1 MPYVELH
8 AHSSYSFLDGA
19 SLPEELAVRAAEL
32 GYPAL
37 ALTDHDGVY
46 GSLEFAHAAKHF
58 GVRPITGAEL
68 TLADRSHVT
77 VLVETA
83 KGYANLCRLIT
94 AAHAH
99 TRPEGKETQP
109 PADPALDQALLEELN
124 EGLVCLSGCARH
136 GLAVRNP
143 NGAARLARAFGR
155 ERFFVELQR
164 PYERGDA
171 RRNAGLRDLA
181 ASLGV
186 PTIVTGDVHAHHLR
200 RAALQDVL
208 VAIRHRSSLDGCE
221 AERRGNHECVLLSPA
236 EMVERFP
243 EDRAAVAR
251 TVELAE
257 RLRFDLTEE
266 LGYRYPD
273 FSDSP
278 EPAIVQL
285 AHVCKR
291 TFEDRYPRGH
301 KLRRE
306 ARARLDEELK
316 LIDELG
322 LAGFFL
328 LHWDVLELA
337 RECALEVRG
346 RDSPRHALPPGR
358 GRGSSVGSLVCYLT
372 GLSHVDPVGAE
383 LSLGR
388 FLNRELDS
396 VPDIDLDFPRDIR
409 EKLIVAVT
417 ERYGREHAALV
428 ASFSTYRSR
437 GAIRDVGKALGLP
450 YAELER
456 IARVSEGWNAKRVAE
471 ELQQLPDADR
481 KLLSPRWR
489 AFGELCHE
497 IAGLPRHISQHPGGM
512 VISSRPLV
520 ELVPVQPAAMA
531 GRQMCQWDKDSCADA
546 GFLKIDLLGL
556 GMLSA
561 VEDCVDQ
568 IARLQGKPIDLSRIP
583 LDDKAVYEEIQR
595 ADTIGDF
602 QIESRAQMQSL
613 LRTRPEN
620 IDDLTVQVALVR
632 PGPIQGKAVHPYIEH
647 RQRLREDPSFVP
659 PVDHPLLADCLRS
672 TLGVVVFQD
681 QVLEVAI
688 ALAGFSV
695 GEAEGLR
702 RAMSRKRSHDAL
714 EAYRERFVEGA
725 LRKGVDAE
733 TADMVYDKLVG
744 FSGFGFPKSHAAAF
758 GLLAYQSAW
767 LRHHYPAEFLCALL
781 NAQPMGFY
789 PPATLVRDGQRRG
802 VETRPP
808 DVNVSAAKCAVE
820 DGAVR
825 IGIDYVNGIGEDRG
839 GGCRRGARAGANRSP
854 SVRDL
859 AQRTQLS
866 EHGLETLIVAG
877 ACDCFELPRRQ
888 LLWQLGLVP
897 RSQSVPGS
905 GGEEKQLA
913 LPLDPTAAT
922 PELPEPTVWERM
934 LADYR
939 TTNLSV
945 GVHPHGAPAC
955 ASAGWRDLLA
965 RPRERAGPR
974 AGGDR
979 GNGCRT
985 AAARDRERRRLHA
998 DRGRVRPGQPDRAA
1012 VGLRQAPS
1020 DRPRRAAH
1028 PRARPLRTDRAQ
1040 PERPRPLARDTRAA
1054 RAPDLA
1060 GVRSGRQPAR
1070 APTTSAT
1077 ADSVGLRRLLIGSRC
1092 SIERP
1097 SCALRLKAVLTS
1109 ATWVN
1114 ACGKLPS
1121 WRRVSGS
1128 HSSASRPRSLRRS
1141 RSRSKDLL
1149 GLVVPSL
1156 EREIVGEPEGAREE
1170 RALAGRQPV
1179 DGPCLFVVRCTGRRA
1194 RRARGHARSPRPCR
1208 PCAGR
1213 PPGGS
1218 RRAGSSAGSR
1228 PAASSRTT
1236 A

>member
-1 MPYVELH
+1 MTERFPLTGSSSRRAPAQRAFRERSAKVPYVELH

-19 SLPEELAVRAAEL
+19 SLPEELAVQGAEL

-58 GVRPITGAEL
+58 GVRPITGAEV

-77 VLVETA
+77 LLVETQR
-83 KGYANLCRLIT
+83 GYSNLCRLLT
-94 AAHAH
+94 AAHSH
-99 TRPEGKETQP
+99 TRPPGKESQP
-109 PADPALDQALLEELN
+109 PADPALDQRLLEELN

-143 NGAARLARAFGR
+143 NAAARLAQAFGAD
-155 ERFFVELQR
+155 RFFVELQR

-171 RRNAGLRDLA
+171 RRNAALRQLA
-181 ASLGV
+181 EELGV
-186 PTIVTGDVHAHHLR
+186 PTLVTGDVHAHHPR
-200 RAALQDVL
+200 RAPLQDVL
-208 VAIRHRSSLDGCE
+208 VAVRNRSSLDGCE
-221 AERRGNHECVLLSPA
+221 AERRGNHECVLLAPG
-236 EMVERFP
+236 EIVERFP

-285 AHVCKR
+285 AQVCKR
-291 TFEDRYPRGH
+291 AFEDRYPHGH
-301 KLRRE
+301 TLRRE
-306 ARARLDEELK
+306 AQARLDEELQ

-346 RDSPRHALPPGR
+346 RDSPRHVLPPGR

-388 FLNRELDS
+388 FLNRELNS

-428 ASFSTYRSR
+428 ASFATYRSR

-456 IARVSEGWNAKRVAE
+456 IARVSEGWNAQRVAD
-471 ELQQLPDADR
+471 ELQLLPDADR
-481 KLLSPRWR
+481 KLMSPRWR
-489 AFGELCHE
+489 AFAELCRE

-561 VEDCVDQ
+561 VEDCVEQ
-568 IARLQGKPIDLSRIP
+568 IANLRGEPIDLSRIP
-583 LDDKAVYEEIQR
+583 LDDQAVYDDIQH

-613 LRTRPEN
+613 LRTLPEN
-620 IDDLTVQVALVR
+620 LDDLTVQVALVR

-647 RQRLREDPSFVP
+647 RQRLRQDATFVP

-714 EAYRERFVEGA
+714 EAYRGRFIAGA
-725 LRKGVDAE
+725 LGKGVDAE
-733 TADMVYDKLVG
+733 TADKVYDKLVG

-767 LRHHYPAEFLCALL
+767 LRHHYAPEFLCSLL

-802 VETRPP
+802 VETKSP
-808 DVNVSAAKCAVE
+808 DVNVSDAKCAVE
-820 DGAVR
+820 EGAVR
-825 IGIDYVNGIGEDRG
+825 IGLDYVNGIGEDDAQAVVEERN
-839 GGCRRGARAGANRSP
+839 RAGAFA

-866 EHGLETLIVAG
+866 EHALETLIVSG
-877 ACDCFELPRRQ
+877 ACDCFGLPRRE

-897 RSQSVPGS
+897 RPQTVPGS

-913 LPLDPTAAT
+913 LPLEPTAET
-922 PELPEPTVWERM
+922 PNLPEPTVWERM

-939 TTNLSV
+939 TTSLSV
-945 GVHPHGAPAC
+945 GVHPLELLRAHLPAGVL
-955 ASAGWRDLLA
+955 SSRDLDQAPNRAQVAVAGMAVARQRPATANGVVFMLIEDEFGAVNLIVPPSVYDRHRAIVRGEPLILA
-965 RPRERAGPR
+965 RGRFERI
-974 AGGDR
+974 
-979 GNGCRT
+979 
-985 AAARDRERRRLHA
+985 ERNQNVL
-998 DRGRVRPGQPDRAA
+998 VRSLETLG
-1012 VGLRQAPS
+1012 
-1020 DRPRRAAH
+1020 
-1028 PRARPLRTDRAQ
+1028 
-1040 PERPRPLARDTRAA
+1040 PLAREVSRETE
-1054 RAPDLA
+1054 
-1060 GVRSGRQPAR
+1060 
-1070 APTTSAT
+1070 
-1077 ADSVGLRRLLIGSRC
+1077 VGAS
-1092 SIERP
+1092 
-1097 SCALRLKAVLTS
+1097 
-1109 ATWVN
+1109 
-1114 ACGKLPS
+1114 LP
-1121 WRRVSGS
+1121 
-1128 HSSASRPRSLRRS
+1128 
-1141 RSRSKDLL
+1141 
-1149 GLVVPSL
+1149 
-1156 EREIVGEPEGAREE
+1156 GAHH
-1170 RALAGRQPV
+1170 
-1179 DGPCLFVVRCTGRRA
+1179 F
-1194 RRARGHARSPRPCR
+1194 GHR
-1208 PCAGR
+1208 
-1213 PPGGS
+1213 
-1218 RRAGSSAGSR
+1218 
-1228 PAASSRTT
+1228 
-1236 A
+1236 

>member
-1 MPYVELH
+1 MTVELQPEFPHRTRKKGRFPLAGSRSQRAPAARALREREAKVPYVELH

-19 SLPEELAVRAAEL
+19 SLPEELAVQAAEL

-68 TLADRSHVT
+68 TLTDGSHVT
-77 VLVETA
+77 LLVESQQ
-83 KGYANLCRLIT
+83 GYANLCRLIT

-99 TRPEGKETQP
+99 TRLPGRESQP

-143 NGAARLARAFGR
+143 NAAAQLAQAFGCD
-155 ERFFVELQR
+155 RFFVELQR

-171 RRNAGLRDLA
+171 RRNAALRHLA
-181 ASLGV
+181 DSLGV
-186 PTIVTGDVHAHHLR
+186 PTLVTGDVHAHHLR
-200 RAALQDVL
+200 RALLQDVL
-208 VAIRHRSSLDGCE
+208 VAVRHRSSLDGCE

-236 EMVERFP
+236 EIVERFP

-251 TVELAE
+251 TVELAA

-291 TFEDRYPRGH
+291 AFEDRYPRGH
-301 KLRRE
+301 TLRRE
-306 ARARLDEELK
+306 AEARLDEELK

-337 RECALEVRG
+337 RACALEVRG

-388 FLNRELDS
+388 FLNRELNA

-428 ASFSTYRSR
+428 ASFATYRSR

-456 IARVSEGWNAKRVAE
+456 IARVSEGWNAQRVAD
-471 ELQQLPDADR
+471 ELKLLPDADR

-489 AFGELCHE
+489 AFAELCRE

-561 VEDCVDQ
+561 VEDCVEQ
-568 IARLQGKPIDLSRIP
+568 IATLRGQPIDLSRIP
-583 LDDKAVYEEIQR
+583 LDDKAVYDDIQR
-595 ADTIGDF
+595 ADTVGDF

-613 LRTRPEN
+613 LRTLPEN
-620 IDDLTVQVALVR
+620 LDDLTVQVALVR

-659 PVDHPLLADCLRS
+659 PVDHSLLADCLRS

-714 EAYRERFVEGA
+714 EAYRDRFVAGA
-725 LRKGVDAE
+725 LRKGVDAD
-733 TADMVYDKLVG
+733 TADKVYDKLVG

-767 LRHHYPAEFLCALL
+767 LRHHYAAEFLCSLL

-802 VETRPP
+802 VETRAP
-808 DVNVSAAKCAVE
+808 DVNISAAKCTVE
-820 DGAVR
+820 DGTVR
-825 IGIDYVNGIGEDRG
+825 IGLDYVNGIGEDDAQAVVEERD
-839 GGCRRGARAGANRSP
+839 RAGSFS

-866 EHGLETLIVAG
+866 EHGLETLVVSG
-877 ACDCFELPRRQ
+877 ACDCFCLPRRQ

-897 RSQSVPGS
+897 RSQTVPGS
-905 GGEEKQLA
+905 GGDEKQLA
-913 LPLDPTAAT
+913 LPLEPTAET
-922 PELPEPTVWERM
+922 PDLPEPTVWERM

-945 GVHPHGAPAC
+945 GVHPMQLLRAHLPAGVLSSRELESAPNRAQVAVAGMAVARQRPATANGVVFMLIEDEFGAVNLIVPPTVYDRHRAIVR
-955 ASAGWRDLLA
+955 GEPLLLA
-965 RPRERAGPR
+965 HGRFERI
-974 AGGDR
+974 
-979 GNGCRT
+979 
-985 AAARDRERRRLHA
+985 ERNQNVL
-998 DRGRVRPGQPDRAA
+998 VRSLETLG
-1012 VGLRQAPS
+1012 
-1020 DRPRRAAH
+1020 
-1028 PRARPLRTDRAQ
+1028 
-1040 PERPRPLARDTRAA
+1040 PLAREVSRETE
-1054 RAPDLA
+1054 
-1060 GVRSGRQPAR
+1060 
-1070 APTTSAT
+1070 
-1077 ADSVGLRRLLIGSRC
+1077 VGAS
-1092 SIERP
+1092 
-1097 SCALRLKAVLTS
+1097 
-1109 ATWVN
+1109 
-1114 ACGKLPS
+1114 LPS
-1121 WRRVSGS
+1121 A
-1128 HSSASRPRSLRRS
+1128 HH
-1141 RSRSKDLL
+1141 
-1149 GLVVPSL
+1149 
-1156 EREIVGEPEGAREE
+1156 
-1170 RALAGRQPV
+1170 
-1179 DGPCLFVVRCTGRRA
+1179 F
-1194 RRARGHARSPRPCR
+1194 GHR
-1208 PCAGR
+1208 
-1213 PPGGS
+1213 
-1218 RRAGSSAGSR
+1218 
-1228 PAASSRTT
+1228 
-1236 A
+1236 

>member
-1 MPYVELH
+1 MTIELQPEFPHRTRKKERFPLAGSSSQRAPAARRLRERAANVPYVELH

-19 SLPEELAVRAAEL
+19 SLPEELAVQAAEL

-58 GVRPITGAEL
+58 GVRPITGAEV

-77 VLVETA
+77 LLAETQA
-83 KGYANLCRLIT
+83 GYANLCRLLT

-99 TRPEGKETQP
+99 TRLPGKESQP
-109 PADPALDQALLEELN
+109 PSEPALDQHLLEELN
-124 EGLVCLSGCARH
+124 EGLVCLSGCARN

-143 NGAARLARAFGR
+143 NAAARLAQAFGHD
-155 ERFFVELQR
+155 RFFVELQR

-171 RRNAGLRDLA
+171 RRNAALRNLA
-181 ASLGV
+181 ESLGV
-186 PTIVTGDVHAHHLR
+186 PTLVTGDVHAHHPR
-200 RAALQDVL
+200 RAPLQDVL
-208 VAIRHRSSLDGCE
+208 VAVRHRSSLDGCE
-221 AERRGNHECVLLSPA
+221 AERRGNQECVLLTPG
-236 EMVERFP
+236 EVIERFP

-285 AHVCKR
+285 AQVCKR
-291 TFEDRYPRGH
+291 AFEERYPRGH
-301 KLRRE
+301 RLRGE
-306 ARARLDEELK
+306 ADARLDDELK

-337 RECALEVRG
+337 RKCALEVRG

-388 FLNRELDS
+388 FLNRELNA

-428 ASFSTYRSR
+428 ASFATYRSR

-471 ELQQLPDADR
+471 ELQLLPDADR
-481 KLLSPRWR
+481 KLMSPRWR
-489 AFGELCHE
+489 AFAELCSE

-561 VEDCVDQ
+561 VEDCVEQ
-568 IARLQGKPIDLSRIP
+568 IANLRGEPIDLSRIP
-583 LDDKAVYEEIQR
+583 LDDKAVYDDIQR
-595 ADTIGDF
+595 ADTVGDF

-613 LRTRPEN
+613 LRTLPESL
-620 IDDLTVQVALVR
+620 DDLTVQVALVR
-632 PGPIQGKAVHPYIEH
+632 PGPIQGKAVHPYIDH
-647 RQRLREDPSFVP
+647 RQRLRVDPSFVP

-714 EAYRERFVEGA
+714 EAYRGRFVAGA
-725 LRKGVDAE
+725 LRKGVDGE

-767 LRHHYPAEFLCALL
+767 LRHHYAAEFLCSLL

-808 DVNVSAAKCAVE
+808 DVNISSAKCTVE
-820 DGAVR
+820 VGAVR
-825 IGIDYVNGIGEDRG
+825 IGIDYVNGIGEDDAEAVVAERERG
-839 GGCRRGARAGANRSP
+839 GSFA

-866 EHGLETLIVAG
+866 EHGLETLIVSG
-877 ACDCFELPRRQ
+877 ACDCFGLPRRQ

-897 RSQSVPGS
+897 RSQTVPGS

-913 LPLDPTAAT
+913 LPLEPTAAT
-922 PELPEPTVWERM
+922 PDLPEPTVWERM

-939 TTNLSV
+939 TTSLSV
-945 GVHPHGAPAC
+945 GVHPMELLRAHLPEGVLSSRELDNAPNRAQVAVAGMAVARQRPATANGVVFMLIEDEFGAVNLIVPPNVYDRHRAIVR
-955 ASAGWRDLLA
+955 GEPLLLA
-965 RPRERAGPR
+965 RGRFERI
-974 AGGDR
+974 
-979 GNGCRT
+979 
-985 AAARDRERRRLHA
+985 ERNQNVL
-998 DRGRVRPGQPDRAA
+998 VRSLETLG
-1012 VGLRQAPS
+1012 
-1020 DRPRRAAH
+1020 
-1028 PRARPLRTDRAQ
+1028 
-1040 PERPRPLARDTRAA
+1040 PLAREVSREPEVRA
-1054 RAPDLA
+1054 
-1060 GVRSGRQPAR
+1060 S
-1070 APTTSAT
+1070 
-1077 ADSVGLRRLLIGSRC
+1077 
-1092 SIERP
+1092 
-1097 SCALRLKAVLTS
+1097 
-1109 ATWVN
+1109 
-1114 ACGKLPS
+1114 LPS
-1121 WRRVSGS
+1121 A
-1128 HSSASRPRSLRRS
+1128 HH
-1141 RSRSKDLL
+1141 
-1149 GLVVPSL
+1149 
-1156 EREIVGEPEGAREE
+1156 
-1170 RALAGRQPV
+1170 
-1179 DGPCLFVVRCTGRRA
+1179 F
-1194 RRARGHARSPRPCR
+1194 GHR
-1208 PCAGR
+1208 
-1213 PPGGS
+1213 
-1218 RRAGSSAGSR
+1218 
-1228 PAASSRTT
+1228 
-1236 A
+1236 